1 MKMFEII
8 NNTVFRFME
17 KHIEKHIEKI
27 LGDET
32 NKLSQAIFELTVKK
46 LNEQFDVVKIK
57 KDLEKRTNKKLISV
71 KDEIKATIYSI
82 DNQIDIIDQRA
93 VDCSELLSYEIHRY
107 LDNHIFPL
115 KNKTNE
121 YEEKIYQLKDEIC
134 NLKIIIEDQTIK
146 TLNQQNEIKN
156 LKTSSNNLIE
166 KGEKNNEKIDDIKIK
181 LKNKNKKRKKENETS
196 RNLNEEIYSK
206 ITIFEQTNNEHEL
219 KLKRIM

>member
-1 MKMFEII
+1 MDQMIYTCLISSSKEIDPKKEYYDKNSMKMFEII

-115 KNKTNE
+115 KNKINE

-166 KGEKNNEKIDDIKIK
+166 KGEKK
-181 LKNKNKKRKKENETS
+181 
-196 RNLNEEIYSK
+196 
-206 ITIFEQTNNEHEL
+206 Q
-219 KLKRIM
+219 